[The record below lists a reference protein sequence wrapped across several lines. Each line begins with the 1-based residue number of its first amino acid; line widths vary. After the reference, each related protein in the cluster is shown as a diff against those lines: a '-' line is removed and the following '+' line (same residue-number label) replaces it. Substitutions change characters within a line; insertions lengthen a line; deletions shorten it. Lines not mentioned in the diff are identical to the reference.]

1 MMVRQDTTIPRLRQV
16 LREPYEKPMSYEKP
30 TCTSDSGEVPNPR
43 ASLES
48 RSVKRARQIVWELS
62 LKSRLS

>member
-1 MMVRQDTTIPRLRQV
+1 MMVTQDTTIPRLRQV
-16 LREPYEKPMSYEKP
+16 LRESYEKSYEKP

-48 RSVKRARQIVWELS
+48 RSVKRARQIVGELS